1 MRNSEVPVVEAEES
15 QPPQTVVAYA
25 AVQGSESEKMPEAR
39 PVSAPIPSQK
49 LVGVPY
55 STPAPVPMLTVGN
68 KEYEKSKV
76 MKAVYLCGGGV
87 CCFIF
92 LIIVAS
98 ASAGGNCNTV
108 TLGEVINPDD
118 YVQLIFSGCPS
129 EGGLNAF
136 TEAATRISAIV
147 DQTELTE
154 ITLGAD
160 ASFNDVCGNPL
171 EDDVIIPAGFTFDS
185 LVIVANTVDIDG
197 RGGILAQAGPCA
209 VSEEDLPILG
219 LMTFDNAD
227 IDALED
233 DGTLDDVIMHEMLH
247 VTGVGTLWNF
257 NRNLLQDPAFDAA
270 GNFNANAQPRFVGA
284 SGVSEFGDFGG
295 NNGNGV
301 PVEDGIIN
309 GQRVLDA
316 NNGRG
321 SIDGHW
327 DIDDLDNELMVF
339 AIDADDAEHP
349 LSRLTIGSLEDL
361 GYEVDFNQA
370 DDFSVSAVVSL
381 DKGNLRSSIAT
392 GKKGY
397 VDLSNDLSKMPVK
410 RAREELWDTFVF
422 DSDSQIGFVFL
433 VEKL

>member
-1 MRNSEVPVVEAEES
+1 MKGIEEFKNIDENKQLPPVVYAVHEASSKETIPKITSFSAVNPVQKVDEHLSETPAATPLKIIHNPEQNRSKGKRVISRLGFGVTIFLLLFLAITLAAIGTLEEEES
-15 QPPQTVVAYA
+15 CTTV
-25 AVQGSESEKMPEAR
+25 E
-39 PVSAPIPSQK
+39 I
-49 LVGVPY
+49 
-55 STPAPVPMLTVGN
+55 
-68 KEYEKSKV
+68 
-76 MKAVYLCGGGV
+76 
-87 CCFIF
+87 
-92 LIIVAS
+92 
-98 ASAGGNCNTV
+98 
-108 TLGEVINPDD
+108 GEVINPDD

-129 EGGLNAF
+129 EGGLSAF

-339 AIDADDAEHP
+339 AIDANDAEHP

-381 DKGNLRSSIAT
+381 DKGNLGSSIAS

-410 RAREELWDTFVF
+410 RAREVF
-422 DSDSQIGFVFL
+422 N
-433 VEKL
+433 